1 MENKLFIFF
10 NIKILN
16 NIVQIL
22 NKYQKKFNFNNYNI

>member
-10 NIKILN
+10 NIKNLN

-22 NKYQKKFNFNNYNI
+22 NKYNYKIYYNY